1 MTVPVL
7 FYLSER
13 KKHEPP
19 PIEPPVVAELSSD
32 ASEITEATEITEAET
47 AVEESNGHPA
57 NVTPVES
64 PTQTEEAVVALSP
77 PTYSKTV

>member
-7 FYLSER
+7 FYLGER

-19 PIEPPVVAELSSD
+19 PIESPVVVEISSD
-32 ASEITEATEITEAET
+32 ATEITEAET
-47 AVEESNGHPA
+47 AIEESNGRPA

-64 PTQTEEAVVALSP
+64 PTHTEEAV
-77 PTYSKTV
+77 TR